1 MMSRADGEE
10 KNTEKRTVDEEES
23 IEMLLE
29 RMRQEIPDEEDER
42 YAECIEF
49 AKEQL
54 QQEDAVEEQASGEES

>member
-1 MMSRADGEE
+1 M
-10 KNTEKRTVDEEES
+10 DEEES
-23 IEMLLE
+23 IEMFLE